1 MTKTELLSRIDS
13 KFRPM
18 MVQFLPANFYSYLYS
33 NGRKSFINMLASEIP
48 QNVIVPTR
56 HSKILWDIEFQSNL
70 FNAAGMFKK
79 GEAYYTVAAQGA
91 GAYLAGTTTARYR
104 RGNEKKGILHP
115 FASYPQSAAA
125 LNWMGLPNEG
135 HEVVAKRISGL
146 DKQAGCPIGV
156 SIGSSPEDTGL
167 TALNGVLDG
176 FRLYD
181 KAGADFI
188 ELNESCPNVVHE
200 HDNNSEGGLDSML
213 VERLEFISENFL
225 SIRDRNLP
233 VILKISTDTEKEL
246 IPLLINKLSELE
258 FDGINIGNTSTD
270 YESARTMIA
279 PNEMKTFDY
288 FTKTFGGGLSGRP
301 LKKKSLELSALA
313 SEYISQ
319 SNIGREFHVIR
330 TGGVENAGDLS
341 RSEKAGVALNQW
353 FTGYFDAFSLRGHK
367 LYEELL
373 RT

>member
-1 MTKTELLSRIDS
+1 RLDS

-18 MVQFLPANFYSYLYS
+18 IIDFLPPNFYSYIYS
-33 NGRKSFINMLASEIP
+33 NGRKLFLYMLASETPASIA
-48 QNVIVPTR
+48 VPPGL
-56 HSKILWDIEFQSNL
+56 SKKLWDIDFQSNI

-104 RGNEKKGILHP
+104 RGNEKEGILHP
-115 FASYPQSAAA
+115 FASYPGSAAA

-135 HEVVAKRISGL
+135 HEKVAKRISRL

-156 SIGSSPEDTGL
+156 SIGSSPEDTGMK
-167 TALNGVLDG
+167 ALEGVLDG

-200 HDNNSEGGLDSML
+200 HDEKDEDGLDSML
-213 VERLEFISENFL
+213 IERLEYISEKFL
-225 SIRDRNLP
+225 SKRGRNLP

-246 IPLLINKLSELE
+246 IPLLIDKLSELG

-270 YESARTMIA
+270 YEYARTMIA

-301 LKKKSLELSALA
+301 LKNKSLDLSTIACD
-313 SEYISQ
+313 YISQ
-319 SNIGREFHVIR
+319 SNIDREFHVIR
-330 TGGVENAGDLS
+330 TGGMENAGDLR

-367 LYEELL
+367 LYEELF
-373 RT
+373 RADITGA